1 MKKVSQTLN
10 VRSMAAAGTITTLI
24 AVAGAG
30 RKW

>member
-1 MKKVSQTLN
+1 MKNLSQTVI
-10 VRSMAAAGTITTLI
+10 VRAMTAAGTITTLI

>member
-1 MKKVSQTLN
+1 MKKLSQTVI
-10 VRSMAAAGTITTLI
+10 VRAMTAAGAITTVI